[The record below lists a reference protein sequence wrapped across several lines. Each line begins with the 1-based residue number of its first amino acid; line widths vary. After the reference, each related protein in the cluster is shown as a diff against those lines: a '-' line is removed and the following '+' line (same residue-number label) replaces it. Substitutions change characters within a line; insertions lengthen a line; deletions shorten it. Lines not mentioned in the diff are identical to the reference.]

1 MWTGVLL
8 APFTTMTEMA
18 RLVVGWPSCLLNRH
32 LYDNRMTL
40 KSLCSKGARTWIVH
54 GIDDEVVPISMARA
68 LAMARSAYTSTLN
81 TTNRNRAVRPA
92 LM

>member
-1 MWTGVLL
+1 MRVLL
-8 APFTTMTEMA
+8 ARGFFFGAVAGFLIGVAMGWSRPFSYWAT
-18 RLVVGWPSCLLNRH
+18 PLLRYSV
-32 LYDNRMTL
+32 LL
-40 KSLCSKGARTWIVH
+40 
-54 GIDDEVVPISMARA
+54 ARA